1 MTTYVDVFGGE
12 AVPPSQNRF
21 AEVSLTANTTFFWP
35 ELASGANLMADIME
49 VTASAAY
56 DLTLP
61 EANVVST
68 GRDILFRNVGANTV
82 TIKGSAGATIGTL
95 AAGEVKLIYLTD
107 NTTPAGE
114 WAIFTFGTGTSAADA
129 SALAGY
135 GLEVVGGLLAQDAT
149 TETSAGSVS
158 VTSDDRAKVLISSNS
173 GAVTYSLLAASSAG
187 DGYFFSVSNQ
197 GTGVATIN
205 PNSTETVDG
214 EATKDI
220 NPGESATFICD
231 GFNWVSVGYG
241 RSTVFQFTKLVLDI
255 TSGGPFTLTSVQA
268 QNKLIQFIGVAPAAV
283 TVNIPA
289 VVAVY
294 YLQGSFTGGFNLTIK
309 TAAGSGIT
317 MSGTDRTIAYCDGVD
332 VVLAQTSAVP
342 ATDLAGGVA
351 GAVVFQS
358 GVNNT
363 DFTAAGVAGELFESA
378 GTGTP
383 VWKNVGLVINSL
395 TDKTTPADADEIPLS
410 DSAAADVGKKLTWAN
425 VKSVLK
431 TYFDTLYSTIT
442 LAGNNT
448 WTGTQTFRD
457 NKFEVTDDSDT
468 SKKVVLQASG
478 ITTATTRTLTIPDAN
493 LTLAG
498 TDAAQNWTASQR
510 SAPITD
516 NDGSFD
522 LSGAGNNYTSTPT
535 SAVAITFTNI
545 ASNAGK
551 SGYLTL
557 INGSNYAYTAHANTK
572 ITTAD
577 LAKIVASG
585 TYVLPY
591 LCDGTDVFI
600 LGVWTKP

>member
-1 MTTYVDVFGGE
+1 MSQTYVDVFGGE

-351 GAVVFQS
+351 GAIVFQS
-358 GVNNT
+358 GVNTT
-363 DFTAAGVAGELFESA
+363 DFTAAGVAGELFESS
-378 GTGTP
+378 GSGTP
-383 VWKNVGLVINSL
+383 VWKELGVKVAGL
-395 TDKTTPADADEIPLS
+395 TGKTTPVDADTALIS
-410 DSAAADVGKKLTWAN
+410 DSAASDVAKKLTWAN
-425 VKSVLK
+425 IKATLK
-431 TYFDTLYSTIT
+431 TYFDTLYATV
-442 LAGNNT
+442 AGSVSQVFSAASIEL
-448 WTGTQTFRD
+448 GHA
-457 NKFEVTDDSDT
+457 SDT
-468 SKKVVLQASG
+468 
-478 ITTATTRTLTIPDAN
+478 TLTRSSAGV
-493 LTLAG
+493 LAVEGAMVATLS
-498 TDAAQNWTASQR
+498 TAQNWTASQR

-545 ASNAGK
+545 ASNSGK

-557 INGSNYAYTAHANTK
+557 INGSNYAYTAHTNTK

-577 LAKIVASG
+577 LAKIVVSG

-600 LGVWTKP
+600 LGAWTKP